1 MYKDV
6 EAIVEQVNKKILADL
21 EKKDTNW
28 IKSWTC
34 KKYQSLDGHFYSGF
48 NTLWLSLQPFK
59 RDIYGTYLQWKSKG
73 CQVKK
78 GSQSIKLLLYRP
90 YEKEVEKNDGSKE
103 TKFIRLLRTFNVF
116 NIEQVKGD
124 ISKWDNV
131 EKRDINSVK
140 NIKHAEE
147 FIDNTRAQV
156 SYVMDSP
163 RACYN
168 SQSDKITMP
177 VKSQFIDTKNS
188 DSTQNFY
195 GVIFHE
201 LTHWTGHDKRC
212 NRLLGNVFGSPKYA
226 FEELIAE
233 LGSAYVCNSL
243 DISVSPRADHAQ
255 YISSWMRAIKDNKQ
269 ALLKASGLA
278 NKALMFLNG
287 LQPEQVKKVA

>member
-1 MYKDV
+1 MYRDV
-6 EAIVEQVNKKILADL
+6 EAIVEQVNKKILVDL

-28 IKSWTC
+28 IKSWTT

-48 NTLWLSLQPFK
+48 NILWLSLQPYK
-59 RDIYGTYLQWKSKG
+59 RGVYGTYLQWKSQG

-90 YEKEVEKNDGSKE
+90 YEKEVEKRDGSKE

-140 NIKHAEE
+140 NIKHAEDY
-147 FIDNTRAQV
+147 IDNTRAQI
-156 SYVMDSP
+156 SYGGP
-163 RACYN
+163 RACYS
-168 SQSDKITMP
+168 SQSDKINMP
-177 VKSQFIDTKNS
+177 DKSQFIDTKNS
-188 DSTQNFY
+188 NSTQNFY

-226 FEELIAE
+226 FEELVAE

-243 DISVSPRADHAQ
+243 DISVSPRVDHAQ

-278 NKALMFLNG
+278 NKALTFLNG
-287 LQPEQVKKVA
+287 LQPEHVKKIAA